1 MTATD
6 EKAVLRQYLQE
17 SRDGMLAALDGLSE
31 YDMRRPMTPT
41 GTNVLGLVKHLA
53 GLEYGYLGRC
63 FGRPAAE
70 KMPWEED
77 GSIWDGADMWA
88 TANESS
94 EYLIGLYRRAIA
106 HADQTIAGMSLDAV
120 GTVPWWREG
129 DRDATLRHL
138 VVRMIAETARHAG
151 HADILR
157 ETIDGRVGRDA
168 TAIGDETVWLDYV
181 QRIQHAADQFA
192 T

>member
-1 MTATD
+1 MPSSE
-6 EKAVLRQYLQE
+6 EKAILHDYLQQ
-17 SRDGMLAALDGLSE
+17 SRDGMFAAVDGLSE
-31 YDMRRPMTPT
+31 FDMRRPMTPT
-41 GTNVLGLVKHLA
+41 GTNLLGLVKHLA

-63 FGRPAAE
+63 FGRTPAE

-88 TANESS
+88 TADESS

-106 HADQTIAGMSLDAV
+106 HADQTIAELSLDAI
-120 GTVPWWREG
+120 GTVPWWPEG

-138 VVRMIAETARHAG
+138 VVRMTAETARHAG

-157 ETIDGRVGRDA
+157 ETIDGNVGREA
-168 TAIGDETVWLDYV
+168 SAVNAEEWPDYV
-181 QRIQHAADQFA
+181 QRIQDAADRFA
-192 T
+192 P